1 MIVKIITNGMITIGR
16 KFVLSKSSGVFSAVL
31 CNIQFK
37 EEEWMNDGGVG
48 KMPERFNLNTPF
60 GFFLVLIFF

>member
-31 CNIQFK
+31 FNIQFK
-37 EEEWMNDGGVG
+37 EEE
-48 KMPERFNLNTPF
+48 
-60 GFFLVLIFF
+60 